1 MSVSKNFRHTT
12 FQNEGVF
19 CFLNSEIDLWWPFE
33 PMVEAFE
40 VIITI
45 HPGLMGMYCS
55 EYLAIRSGSKAGT
68 DHL

>member
-1 MSVSKNFRHTT
+1 MNMSVSKNFRHTT

-40 VIITI
+40 AFEVIITI
-45 HPGLMGMYCS
+45 HPGPNGHVS
-55 EYLAIRSGSKAGT
+55 F
-68 DHL
+68 